1 MVELES
7 LKQHLITTSE
17 DFRQLHEQHQDCE
30 HQLDEINQ
38 KSFLSQEDEVQE
50 KQLKIQKLHL
60 KDQMHMLLQE
70 HLTENVA

>member
-7 LKQHLITTSE
+7 LKQHLIATSE
-17 DFRQLHEQHQDCE
+17 SYRQLYEQHQDCE
-30 HQLDEINQ
+30 RQLDEINQ

-60 KDQMHMLLQE
+60 KDQMQVVLQE
-70 HLTENVA
+70 HQTENVA